1 MRMSGPS
8 FRERGF
14 TLIEIMIALGL
25 LGLMMALVTGS
36 YYAGSRAKRRMESR
50 LELLAMGRVALDT
63 MIKEL
68 NGAYLNES
76 DISGTPFL
84 GEHQGGFQHP
94 EDSVTFVTT
103 SFDPRP
109 LGGGSNVSEITYRLA
124 ENREIEGTYFLLRR
138 ADPFPDY
145 DPDEGG
151 VTYDVAE
158 LVSGLRIR
166 YQDENGIWNDRWDAG
181 VSGKLPRLVEI
192 TLHLKGKEGVPVQV
206 RGMAAPR
213 RWEDPDK

>member
-1 MRMSGPS
+1 MSGPLRKAS
-8 FRERGF
+8 GF

-36 YYAGSRAKRRMESR
+36 YYASARAKRRMESR

-63 MIKEL
+63 MIKEI
-68 NGAYLNES
+68 NGAYLNKS
-76 DISGTPFL
+76 NISSTPFL
-84 GEHQGGFQHP
+84 GEHQGSFQHP
-94 EDSVTFVTT
+94 EDSLTFVTA
-103 SFDPRP
+103 SFDPRS

-124 ENREIEGTYFLLRR
+124 ENREIEDSYFLLRR

-158 LVSGLRIR
+158 LVSGMRIR
-166 YQDENGIWNDRWDAG
+166 YQDENGIWSDRWDAS
-181 VSGKLPRLVEI
+181 VQDKLPRLVEI

-206 RGMAAPR
+206 RGVAAPR
-213 RWEDPDK
+213 RWEDPNR